1 MCAYENRHS
10 GEKRG
15 FRTLNAE
22 VREVLETENEVR
34 IEDVN
39 GQRYIGAGLDRG
51 KRLEVHARPATTW
64 ART

>member
-1 MCAYENRHS
+1 MKIVTA
-10 GEKRG
+10 GKRG

-51 KRLEVHARPATTW
+51 KTPGSPRHARQRHG